1 VAGDHGAEHCAGGVR
16 RDGNA
21 TASVLQRKATT
32 TQDENASA
40 LRLILGLA
48 RTPAW
53 IGGIAAMA
61 VGFLL
66 QAGALATGPISLVQP
81 ILITEL
87 SFTLLLAAAVFHRN
101 LHRREWGAV
110 AGMSIGLVVLLEA
123 LRPSGGNSYGA
134 PLALWLLGTAITL
147 AIVVVLIVLGFRTHG
162 ASRAAYLG
170 VATGAG
176 FGFTAALLS
185 EVGAAHRVAGF
196 VGVFTSW
203 QTYLLIGL
211 GPGFVFLLQKA
222 LQAGTLV
229 ASQPALTLAN
239 PIVAVGFGVAV
250 FGEHVR
256 SGGWLALAVLGAL
269 LIAVCTVVLAR
280 SPLLH
285 DKPDAE
291 QATDSRPQHDRRT
304 TPRTA

>member
-1 VAGDHGAEHCAGGVR
+1 MLSIVLAVLAAM
-16 RDGNA
+16 GNA

-40 LRLILGLA
+40 LQLILGLA

-53 IGGIAAMA
+53 LGGIGAMA

-81 ILITEL
+81 VLIVEL
-87 SFTLLLAAAVFHRN
+87 SFTLLLAAAVFHRR

-110 AGMSIGLVVLLEA
+110 AGMSIGLAVLLET
-123 LRPSGGNSYGA
+123 LHPTGGDSYAA
-134 PLALWLLGTAITL
+134 PLIRWLLGTAITL
-147 AIVVVLIVLGFRTHG
+147 GIVVVLIVLGFRTRG
-162 ASRAAYLG
+162 AGRAAYLG
-170 VATGAG
+170 VATGMG

-185 EVGAAHRVAGF
+185 QVAAAHRAAGF
-196 VGVFTSW
+196 VGVFSSW

-239 PIVAVGFGVAV
+239 PIVAAGFGVAV

-256 SGGWLALAVLGAL
+256 GGGWLALAVLGAV
-269 LIAVCTVVLAR
+269 LIAASTVVLAR

-285 DKPDAE
+285 DNPSGASTE
-291 QATDSRPQHDRRT
+291 APPAGSRPHP

>member
-1 VAGDHGAEHCAGGVR
+1 MLSIVLAVFDAMS
-16 RDGNA
+16 NA
-21 TASVLQRKATT
+21 TASVLQRKATI
-32 TQDENASA
+32 TQDEDASA

-53 IGGIAAMA
+53 VGGIGAMA

-81 ILITEL
+81 VLVVEL
-87 SFTLLLAAAVFHRN
+87 SFTLLLAAAVFHRG

-110 AGMSIGLVVLLEA
+110 AGMSIGLVVLLES
-123 LRPSGGNSYGA
+123 LRPSGGDPYGA
-134 PLALWLLGTAITL
+134 PLRSWVLGTAITL
-147 AIVVVLIVLGFRTHG
+147 GIIIGLIVAGFRSHNSG
-162 ASRAAYLG
+162 RAAYLG
-170 VATGAG
+170 VATGMG

-185 EVGAAHRVAGF
+185 EVAAAHRVAGF
-196 VGVFTSW
+196 GGVFTSW

-222 LQAGTLV
+222 LQAGSLV

-239 PIVAVGFGVAV
+239 PIIAAVFGVAV
-250 FGEHVR
+250 FGEHVQG
-256 SGGWLALAVLGAL
+256 GGWLVVAFLGAA
-269 LIAVCTVVLAR
+269 LIAVATVVLAR

-285 DKPDAE
+285 DTPADTPPPE
-291 QATDSRPQHDRRT
+291 PRRPTSQ
-304 TPRTA
+304 TA